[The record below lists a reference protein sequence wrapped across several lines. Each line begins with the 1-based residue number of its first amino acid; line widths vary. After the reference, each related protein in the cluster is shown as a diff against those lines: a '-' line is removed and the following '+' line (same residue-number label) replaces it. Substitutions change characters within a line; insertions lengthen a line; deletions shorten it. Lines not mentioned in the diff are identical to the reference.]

1 MIRTCPAAVLLAIAW
16 VAAAA
21 PAFADDACV
30 DFKWDVSQERALFA
44 GSATPLAAGADAKSA
59 PAMQLNHLYELK
71 LAAQE
76 QVSFAVT
83 PGKKSPREGSHG
95 GLATFKILGSGSYP
109 VALDMPFWIDVVSNG
124 ALIAAT
130 DFPGQHGCASPPKIV
145 QVDLPGNRACW
156 KLPRVPWTRAVVALP
171 ADRQAPAGRGP
182 ERRGTRRSWRMQDAW
197 PSPQT
202 AVDW

>member
-95 GLATFKILGSGSYP
+95 GLATFKNLLSGKYAGAICKP
-109 VALDMPFWIDVVSNG
+109 VWVEGVSKCAVFAG
-124 ALIAAT
+124 AG
-130 DFPGQHGCASPPKIV
+130 FQS
-145 QVDLPGNRACW
+145 
-156 KLPRVPWTRAVVALP
+156 
-171 ADRQAPAGRGP
+171 RQGV
-182 ERRGTRRSWRMQDAW
+182 S
-197 PSPQT
+197 
-202 AVDW
+202 